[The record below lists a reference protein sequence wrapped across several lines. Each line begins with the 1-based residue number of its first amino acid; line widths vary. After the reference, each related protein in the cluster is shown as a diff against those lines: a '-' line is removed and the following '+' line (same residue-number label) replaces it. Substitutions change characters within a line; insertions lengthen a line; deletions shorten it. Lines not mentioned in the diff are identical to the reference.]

1 MTLGQFKRMEKT
13 IQGLS
18 SRWRYGSDSNALTI
32 VDVLAVNDR
41 VPVLLEEMTVTLA
54 PPLTF
59 CPLAIKP

>member
-1 MTLGQFKRMEKT
+1 MEKT